1 MLEKLEQLD
10 RDLFL
15 FLNGLHADWLDPIMW
30 YLSTILFM
38 IPVFTFAVYYA
49 YRKGR
54 WRYTLIFL
62 GGIGLCILLADRISV
77 ELFKEVIQRY
87 RPTHN
92 HEIGSLVHTVID
104 PNGNEYRG
112 GLYGFV
118 SSHATN
124 AMAMALFVYLH
135 FRKYSNYWVLIFL
148 WMALVA
154 YTRIYLGVHYP
165 LDLICGGLIGAVIGV
180 LVYWISLKLNPL
192 QSVQKTRSG
201 HE

>member
-1 MLEKLEQLD
+1 MFEKLEQLD

-30 YLSTILFM
+30 YLSTILLM
-38 IPVFTFAVYYA
+38 IPVFAFAVYYA

-54 WRYTLIFL
+54 WRYALIVL
-62 GGIGLCILLADRISV
+62 GGIGLCILLSDRISV
-77 ELFKEVIQRY
+77 EFFKEVVQRY

-92 HEIGSLVHTVID
+92 LEIGSLVHTVLD
-104 PNGNEYRG
+104 PKGNEYRG
-112 GLYGFV
+112 GLFSFV

-124 AMAMALFVYLH
+124 AMSMALFVYLH
-135 FRKYSNYWVLIFL
+135 FRKYSKYWALIFL
-148 WMALVA
+148 WMVIVA

-165 LDLICGGLIGAVIGV
+165 SDLICGGMLGILIGVF
-180 LVYWISLKLNPL
+180 VYWLSLKLNPL
-192 QSVQKTRSG
+192 KSMNKPSA